1 MAQCNLAGPGSAVRP
16 GVGQGI
22 CIHEEK
28 KVRKSA
34 KNRLQLKGSFQCTSI
49 IRTIM
54 TQNNDFS
61 FIYRVVSKLN
71 DRNAGAEHDGFP

>member
-1 MAQCNLAGPGSAVRP
+1 
-16 GVGQGI
+16 
-22 CIHEEK
+22 
-28 KVRKSA
+28 
-34 KNRLQLKGSFQCTSI
+34 
-49 IRTIM
+49 M